1 MSFDVKATLWT
12 LGSLLALDLLFLCC
26 FCLIRTDYEN
36 ALTATF
42 YAIIFGVTVLAAFIY
57 ILVLH
62 LNDP

>member
-1 MSFDVKATLWT
+1 MKATLRI
-12 LGSLLALDLLFLCC
+12 LGSLLALDLLFLSY
-26 FCLIRTDYEN
+26 LYVIRTDYEG

-42 YAIIFGVTVLAAFIY
+42 YAIIFGVTVLVAFIY